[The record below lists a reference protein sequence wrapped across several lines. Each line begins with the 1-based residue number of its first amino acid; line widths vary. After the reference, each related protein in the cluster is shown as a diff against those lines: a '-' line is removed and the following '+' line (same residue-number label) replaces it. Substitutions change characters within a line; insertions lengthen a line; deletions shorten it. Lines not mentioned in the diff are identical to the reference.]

1 MSSFQGSKINP
12 TRFHRSQLK
21 YYAFLGALSVFMV
34 LPIVFMF
41 SQSLKPINEL
51 FLYPPRFFVE
61 NPTWKNFH
69 DLFNVTSVTVIP
81 MTRFLFNSLLT
92 TASVV
97 LLGVVISAMAGY
109 ALSKMQFKTK
119 KLIFEANIIALMFV
133 PAAVAIPRY
142 FIVNALGLTD
152 NLLGHVIPL
161 LAMPVGL
168 FLIKQFIDQIPNELI
183 EAASIDGAS
192 HFLIFARI
200 IVPII
205 MPALATVAILS
216 FQASW
221 NNTETSEI
229 YMNRETLRTFAFYM
243 TTLTG
248 NLENRVAGQGV
259 AAAAALIMFIPNLLI
274 FIIMQSRVMDTMAHS
289 GLK

>member
-1 MSSFQGSKINP
+1 MSSFHGSKINP

-21 YYAFLGALSVFMV
+21 YYLFLTALSFFMV

-51 FLYPPRFFVE
+51 FLYPPRFLVE
-61 NPTWKNFH
+61 NPTLKNFH

-81 MTRFLFNSLLT
+81 MTRFLFNSLVVT
-92 TASVV
+92 SSVV
-97 LLGVVISAMAGY
+97 FLSVVISAMAGY

-142 FIVNALGLTD
+142 FVVNTLGLTD

-168 FLIKQFIDQIPNELI
+168 FLIKQFVDQIPNELI

-192 HFLIFARI
+192 HFAIFRKI
-200 IVPII
+200 IVPVI
-205 MPALATVAILS
+205 MPALATVAILA

-229 YMNRETLRTFAFYM
+229 YMNKETLRTFAFYM

-248 NLENRVAGQGV
+248 NLENRVAGQGI
-259 AAAAALIMFIPNLLI
+259 AAAAALIMFIPNLII
-274 FIIMQSRVMDTMAHS
+274 FIFMQSRVMDTMAHS

>member
-1 MSSFQGSKINP
+1 
-12 TRFHRSQLK
+12 
-21 YYAFLGALSVFMV
+21 
-34 LPIVFMF
+34 
-41 SQSLKPINEL
+41 
-51 FLYPPRFFVE
+51 
-61 NPTWKNFH
+61 
-69 DLFNVTSVTVIP
+69 
-81 MTRFLFNSLLT
+81 LLT